1 MAGKAYKK
9 KLEAVYVD
17 SIEKG
22 DVILLK
28 ELSDIYGQ
36 YGVEDIVATTGGT
49 VVLEVRAARGN
60 VVAPAKYFF
69 PGGNLV
75 IRKVVHNG

>member
-1 MAGKAYKK
+1 
-9 KLEAVYVD
+9 
-17 SIEKG
+17 
-22 DVILLK
+22 
-28 ELSDIYGQ
+28 
-36 YGVEDIVATTGGT
+36 VATIGGT